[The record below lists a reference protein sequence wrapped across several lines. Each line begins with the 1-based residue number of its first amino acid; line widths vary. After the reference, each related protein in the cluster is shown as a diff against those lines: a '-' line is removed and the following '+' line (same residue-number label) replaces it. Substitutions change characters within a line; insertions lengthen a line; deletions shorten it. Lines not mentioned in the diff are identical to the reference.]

1 MRAFWFLVVCSAACF
16 CFVCMLLSL
25 VCCARC
31 DVLAQ
36 ISVCVYVHTHVVKPC
51 VSVCCVVHIAPA
63 QISEYLLPFLPRPSA
78 NQQRYEHAG
87 GFHIAGTDSGREIV
101 VHQGGELQWRN
112 TTWGG
117 RVEVQCSCFSGVC
130 IEVVCSNLCWLHCEH
145 FTFVAVWRLCSY
157 GRGKCIS
164 AHFVHCA

>member
-1 MRAFWFLVVCSAACF
+1 MRAFWFLVVCSA
-16 CFVCMLLSL
+16 
-25 VCCARC
+25 
-31 DVLAQ
+31 
-36 ISVCVYVHTHVVKPC
+36 VCVVHVAMCLRRYLCVCLHTHVVKPC

-87 GFHIAGTDSGREIV
+87 GFHIAGREIV

-130 IEVVCSNLCWLHCEH
+130 IEVVCSNLYWLHCFRCSVE
-145 FTFVAVWRLCSY
+145 AVQLQ
-157 GRGKCIS
+157 
-164 AHFVHCA
+164 